1 MSSIR
6 YEFSDEELNNFKPK
20 LLYLTQSEYGDDWH
34 STPHYHPFL
43 ELLYVFEGKGEFL
56 IDGQAFS
63 LRRGDFVIINPYTVH
78 TETSTRSDPLKYY
91 IFGIDNIS
99 LTADKKAPPPRSAS
113 LDGEESFCPVFHNP
127 EFSER
132 TLGYVQKIA
141 DEFEAKDPYYEL
153 MAYHRLCCLLIPI
166 LRTNNLAFSKPE
178 KNKTATKEIIFVKQY
193 IDKHFAYDL
202 SLDDLAQKAFINK
215 YHMIHFFT
223 QAYGVSPMRYL
234 NQRRIKE
241 AKVLLRTTDLTV
253 TAIANSVGFTSPS
266 FFAKKFKELNDISPK
281 DYRKSAAAALE
292 EELFQ

>member
-99 LTADKKAPPPRSAS
+99 LTADKKAFLPAALLSTARKAFVPSFTIPNSAS
-113 LDGEESFCPVFHNP
+113 VRSVTCKRSPTNLSQRP
-127 EFSER
+127 
-132 TLGYVQKIA
+132 
-141 DEFEAKDPYYEL
+141 
-153 MAYHRLCCLLIPI
+153 PI
-166 LRTNNLAFSKPE
+166 
-178 KNKTATKEIIFVKQY
+178 
-193 IDKHFAYDL
+193 
-202 SLDDLAQKAFINK
+202 
-215 YHMIHFFT
+215 
-223 QAYGVSPMRYL
+223 
-234 NQRRIKE
+234 
-241 AKVLLRTTDLTV
+241 
-253 TAIANSVGFTSPS
+253 TS
-266 FFAKKFKELNDISPK
+266 
-281 DYRKSAAAALE
+281 
-292 EELFQ
+292 